1 MAVAIQRRL
10 GALLALAGC
19 VAITACGGKEPPPQ
33 LPTSG
38 AQDRAASRI
47 ELVDLV
53 IADPARAERVRALYV
68 DIERLMLT
76 TKQAQAKELRAFGA
90 PAAPRSA
97 EETRAMLRRF
107 RETEQG
113 ALEKYVA
120 LQLELRRS
128 TTPEEFA
135 RLDAIK

>member
-10 GALLALAGC
+10 VLLLALAG
-19 VAITACGGKEPPPQ
+19 VPLAACGGKEPPPQ

-38 AQDRAASRI
+38 AQVRAASRI

-53 IADPARAERVRALYV
+53 IAEPERAARVRALYV

-76 TKQAQAKELRAFGA
+76 TKQAQAKELRALGA
-90 PAAPRSA
+90 PVTPRSPD
-97 EETRAMLRRF
+97 ETRAMLRRF
-107 RETEQG
+107 REAEQA
-113 ALEKYVA
+113 ALEKYVL
-120 LQLELRRS
+120 LQLELRRA
-128 TTPEEFA
+128 TTPDEFA

>member
-1 MAVAIQRRL
+1 MAVAIQRALVML
-10 GALLALAGC
+10 G
-19 VAITACGGKEPPPQ
+19 VAWSFGITSCGGKEPPPQ

-53 IADPARAERVRALYV
+53 IADPARAARVRALYV
-68 DIERLMLT
+68 DIEQLMLT
-76 TKQAQAKELRAFGA
+76 TKRAQSKELRAFGG
-90 PAAPRSA
+90 AAEPRSA

-107 RETEQG
+107 REAEQG

-128 TTPEEFA
+128 TTAEEFA

>member
-1 MAVAIQRRL
+1 MAVTIQRRL
-10 GALLALAGC
+10 VLLLALATLGL
-19 VAITACGGKEPPPQ
+19 TACGGKEPPPQ

-53 IADPARAERVRALYV
+53 IDDPQRAARVRALYTS
-68 DIERLMLT
+68 IEQLMLT
-76 TKQAQAKELRAFGA
+76 TKRAQARELRALGA
-90 PAAPRSA
+90 PGNPRSA
-97 EETRAMLRRF
+97 EQTRAMLQRF

-113 ALEKYVA
+113 ALEKYVT

-128 TTPEEFA
+128 TSPEEFA

>member
-1 MAVAIQRRL
+1 MAVAIQRQL
-10 GALLALAGC
+10 VVLLALSALELG
-19 VAITACGGKEPPPQ
+19 ACGGKEPPPQ

-47 ELVDLV
+47 ELVNLV
-53 IADPARAERVRALYV
+53 IADPVRAARVRALYV

-76 TKQAQAKELRAFGA
+76 TKETQVKELRALGG
-90 PAAPRSA
+90 PPEPRTPG
-97 EETRAMLRRF
+97 ETRALLRRF
-107 RETEQG
+107 GEAEQG
-113 ALEKYVA
+113 ALRQYVA

-128 TTPEEFA
+128 TTPDEFA